1 MKVKISYT
9 IDFDELPSKVRKLA
23 QETFNAMSSDI
34 SSIVIDRQFLDMDE
48 TESKMEIISKIQTFR
63 QSLMKYDMQL
73 ADYVTLL
80 ANYEK
85 ARLNIMTE
93 EEVEEE
99 VADESESG

>member
-9 IDFDELPSKVRKLA
+9 IDFDELPTKVRKLA
-23 QETFNAMSSDI
+23 QETFSAMSSDI
-34 SSIVIDRQFLDMDE
+34 SSIVIDKQFLDMDE

-73 ADYVTLL
+73 ADYVNLL

-85 ARLNIMTE
+85 ARLGAITDEEPTPAE
-93 EEVEEE
+93 EE
-99 VADESESG
+99 DNESG

>member
-9 IDFDELPSKVRKLA
+9 IDFDELPEKVSSLA
-23 QETFNAMSSDI
+23 QSTVGELILEATQIATPVKNINPNNLVEA
-34 SSIVIDRQFLDMDE
+34 
-48 TESKMEIISKIQTFR
+48 ISKLQTFR

-93 EEVEEE
+93 EGVEEE
-99 VADESESG
+99 VEDESG

>member
-9 IDFDELPSKVRKLA
+9 IDFDELPEKVSELA
-23 QETFNAMSSDI
+23 QSTVGELLLEATDVVHPIKNISPNNLVET
-34 SSIVIDRQFLDMDE
+34 
-48 TESKMEIISKIQTFR
+48 ISKLQTFR

>member
-9 IDFDELPSKVRKLA
+9 IDFDELPEKVSELA
-23 QETFNAMSSDI
+23 QNTVGELLLEATDI
-34 SSIVIDRQFLDMDE
+34 VRPIKNISPNNLVE
-48 TESKMEIISKIQTFR
+48 VISKLQTFR

>member
-9 IDFDELPSKVRKLA
+9 IDFDELPEKVSELA
-23 QETFNAMSSDI
+23 QNTVRELLLEGAEVVDPIQNINPNNLVEA
-34 SSIVIDRQFLDMDE
+34 
-48 TESKMEIISKIQTFR
+48 ISKLQTFR

-99 VADESESG
+99 VEDESG

>member
-9 IDFDELPSKVRKLA
+9 IDFDELPEKVSELA
-23 QETFNAMSSDI
+23 QNTVRELLLEGAEVVDPIQNI
-34 SSIVIDRQFLDMDE
+34 NPNNLVE
-48 TESKMEIISKIQTFR
+48 VISKLQTFR

-99 VADESESG
+99 VTDESESG